1 MGNLTDTES
10 VEFKIDGKTLI
21 IYNNRKADVYKKSEV
36 YDPDNPKSGKYF
48 PSLNSII
55 IDTDALLRKDLR
67 RGH

>member
-21 IYNNRKADVYKKSEV
+21 IYNNRKADVSKKSEA

-48 PSLNSII
+48 PS
-55 IDTDALLRKDLR
+55 
-67 RGH
+67 